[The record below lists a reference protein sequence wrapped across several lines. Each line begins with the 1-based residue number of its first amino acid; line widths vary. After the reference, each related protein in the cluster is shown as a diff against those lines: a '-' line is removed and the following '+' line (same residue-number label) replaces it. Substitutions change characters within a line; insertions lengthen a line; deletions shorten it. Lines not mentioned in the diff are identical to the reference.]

1 MNDNEKNVFEEDAKA
16 AAEDVKTP
24 EEATEAADSSEN
36 SVDSHKAA
44 EDGAKENKKSS
55 KNLKKELDAAKK
67 EIETKAAEYNDLS
80 DKYTR
85 MMAEYD
91 NFRKRAQKEK
101 ESIYADAYADAI
113 TQLLGVKDNLELAV
127 KYADK
132 EKFAEGVVMTLNKFT
147 EILGKLGVEEFGEV
161 GETFDPNIHNAVFH
175 AEEEGAPENSIA
187 EVLLKG
193 YKKGEKIIRFA
204 MVKVV
209 N

>member
-1 MNDNEKNVFEEDAKA
+1 MNDNEKNIFEEGTAE
-16 AAEDVKTP
+16 AAEDVKT
-24 EEATEAADSSEN
+24 EEAAENTSETCKEN
-36 SVDSHKAA
+36 ECGGETD
-44 EDGAKENKKSS
+44 AKEDKKAG
-55 KNLKKELDAAKK
+55 KKLKKDLEEANKALEAKK
-67 EIETKAAEYNDLS
+67 AEYDELNDR
-80 DKYTR
+80 YTR

-101 ESIYADAYADAI
+101 EGIYADACADVI
-113 TQLLGVKDNLELAV
+113 TQILGVKDNLELAV

-132 EKFAEGVVMTLNKFT
+132 EKFAEGVVMTLNKFG
-147 EILGKLGVEEFGEV
+147 EILGKLGVEEFGEA

-193 YKKGEKIIRFA
+193 YKKGDKVIRFA